1 MTLNQ
6 HPKTLRWGIIGLGR
20 IAHTFA
26 DALTYVHSPLVACA
40 STSSERAASFAK
52 QYHIN
57 NQYASYL
64 ELYRDPE
71 VDIVYIATP
80 HSHHFEQMMEILD
93 HGKHILC
100 EKSFTLNHA
109 QALKVFL
116 KAKEKKLFV
125 MEGLWSH
132 FLPIWQELSKEI
144 SLKTIGQVQSV
155 HATLAFDGRER
166 GQPRLF
172 DPHLGGG
179 ALLDLSVY
187 VLNFAWL
194 ILGHPKEIEST
205 LILEHGVDVEDTI
218 TLHYQHAKAHLF
230 SSIIQD
236 LPRDNWIYG
245 TEGSIYI
252 PQFHRAE
259 SYQVF
264 DNKKTL
270 IKTVNIPHPFNGFEY
285 QIVAAERF
293 ILSGAIESTIH
304 PPVTT
309 LKMMKIMDQI
319 RQKHQFKY
327 PQEV

>member
-1 MTLNQ
+1 MTFNQ
-6 HPKTLRWGIIGLGR
+6 HPKTLKWGIIGLGR

-26 DALTYVHSPLVACA
+26 DALKYVHSPLVACA
-40 STSSERAASFAK
+40 STSLDRATSFAQ
-52 QYHIN
+52 QYQIKH
-57 NQYASYL
+57 QYSSYL
-64 ELYRDPE
+64 DLYQDPE

-80 HSHHFEQMMEILD
+80 HSHHFEQMMDILD

-116 KAKEKKLFV
+116 KAKAKNLFV

-132 FLPIWQELSKEI
+132 FLPIWQKLSKEI
-144 SLKTIGQVQSV
+144 TLKTIGKVQSV

-194 ILGHPKEIEST
+194 ILGHPKEIDST
-205 LILEHGVDVEDTI
+205 LIMEHGVDVEDKI
-218 TLHYQHAKAHLF
+218 TLIYQDAKAHLF
-230 SSIIQD
+230 SSLVRD

-264 DNKKTL
+264 DKMNKL
-270 IKTVNIPHPFNGFEY
+270 VKTVNVPHLLNGFEY
-285 QIVAAERF
+285 QIVATELS

-304 PPVTT
+304 PSVTT

-327 PQEV
+327 PQET